1 MCLSRKGELDE
12 IMACE
17 ICPRHSV
24 NFTRFFYPLSTW
36 VGCISHKNPKPNA
49 ILFDKFIFVIR

>member
-17 ICPRHSV
+17 ICSS
-24 NFTRFFYPLSTW
+24 RFFYPLFTW

-49 ILFDKFIFVIR
+49 ILFDKFTLVIRQEIN

>member
-17 ICPRHSV
+17 ICPRQLTSPV
-24 NFTRFFYPLSTW
+24 FS
-36 VGCISHKNPKPNA
+36 
-49 ILFDKFIFVIR
+49 ILGGLYQSQKS